1 MADTGC
7 IVGLDF
13 GGTKMAAAVADGSGQ
28 VLGTVIVPTRPELGA
43 DRAIGRILDAA
54 TDLVQRSAATGR
66 VSAAGVATMGITQGD
81 RVVFAPNVPGW
92 EQLAIPSMV
101 RARFPRAAVRVE
113 NDVKAAAL
121 AELTWGALREVHT
134 GIYLNLGT
142 GLAAGL
148 IIGGRVHCGAN
159 GAAGEIGY
167 AMRSPADHSGVRDG
181 HAPLEEFFSGAGF
194 RAGAPG
200 AFGEHLE
207 AGEIFARAGAG
218 DERASAFLTER
229 ISELAFHVA
238 NLAIAV
244 DPERVVVGGGFT
256 ASAGRILP
264 ALRDR
269 LDRFVPFPPLL
280 QVARFGHDAP
290 LKGAVALGLEAMQP
304 RVSTR
309 S

>member
-1 MADTGC
+1 MAETGH

-13 GGTKMAAAVADGSGQ
+13 GGTKLAAAVADRSGQ
-28 VLGTVIVPTRPELGA
+28 VLETVTVPTRPGRGA
-43 DRAIGRILDAA
+43 DRAMRRILDAA
-54 TDLVQRSAATGR
+54 ADLVQRSTATGR
-66 VSAAGVATMGITQGD
+66 VSAVGVATMGITQGD

-92 EQLAIPSMV
+92 EDLAIPSMV
-101 RARFPRAAVRVE
+101 AARFPRAAVRVE

-121 AELTWGALREVHT
+121 AELAWGALRGVQT

-142 GLAAGL
+142 GLASAL
-148 IIGGRVHCGAN
+148 VIGGHVHCGAN

-167 AMRSPADHSGVRDG
+167 AMRSPADLAGVRDG

-194 RAGAPG
+194 RAEAPG

-207 AGEIFARAGAG
+207 ASEIFARAGAG
-218 DERASAFLTER
+218 DERASAFITER

-269 LDRFVPFPPLL
+269 LNRFVPFPPSL

-290 LKGAVALGLEAMQP
+290 LRGAVALGLEAI
-304 RVSTR
+304 RL
-309 S
+309 